1 MTTPKQ
7 KRGGKEPSKPEAS
20 VTSMKETDKTFEIT
34 VRVRNPLD
42 RAIHYIAEVRAMV
55 FDPATRRLRV
65 QLSDQGRET
74 PLGGMFKL
82 PRIRQV
88 DPQSEAAISL
98 PLPKT
103 IVKLAAT
110 TTPGTEVAFEEH
122 AISDADQIE
131 LEIGWS
137 DTPFYADPREAS
149 RATPPVKA
157 WEQDTIR
164 TSYTPPARQREPR
177 Q

>member
-34 VRVRNPLD
+34 VRVRNPLN
-42 RAIHYIAEVRAMV
+42 RAIHYIADVRAMV
-55 FDPATRRLRV
+55 FDPTSRRLRV
-65 QLSDQGRET
+65 QLSDQGREI
-74 PLGGMFKL
+74 PPGGMFKL
-82 PRIRQV
+82 PRIRRV
-88 DPQSEAAISL
+88 DPDSEAALSL
-98 PLPKT
+98 SLPKT

-110 TTPGTEVAFEEH
+110 TTPGNEVSFEEH

-131 LEIGWS
+131 LDIGWS

-149 RATPPVKA
+149 RETLPVSA

-164 TSYTPPARQREPR
+164 TVYTPPARQREPR
-177 Q
+177 E

>member
-7 KRGGKEPSKPEAS
+7 KRGGKEPSKPDAS
-20 VTSMKETDKTFEIT
+20 VTSMKEAEKTVEIT

-42 RAIHYIAEVRAMV
+42 RAIHYIAEVRGMV

-82 PRIRQV
+82 PRIRRV

-98 PLPKT
+98 LLPKT
-103 IVKLAAT
+103 IVKLAGTAT
-110 TTPGTEVAFEEH
+110 PATGVTFEEH

-137 DTPFYADPREAS
+137 DTPFYADPREGS
-149 RATPPVKA
+149 RGTAPVKG

-177 Q
+177 G